1 MRNFKLLIAGIV
13 VSFFFLTTNVN
24 AQATSENDTKFHF
37 EISMCAGDLL
47 IGCVDVHTVVNKNF
61 KITNFKGDLYGLF
74 TGEMYTIIGNTK
86 LALPVD
92 CWYSM
97 EKGINVRL
105 IGEDGLVYHKVLDIK
120 DGEWSF
126 RCK

>member
-1 MRNFKLLIAGIV
+1 MR
-13 VSFFFLTTNVN
+13 
-24 AQATSENDTKFHF
+24 
-37 EISMCAGDLL
+37 
-47 IGCVDVHTVVNKNF
+47 NF